1 MQLANAPVSWG
12 VYWAEGAPV
21 TAGEYLDDVA
31 AAGFSGTE
39 LGPYGFL
46 PTDPGALREA
56 LAARGLTL
64 IGGVHVHDF
73 AAEGAGEALLEAVA
87 RVGGLLAAGGAA
99 HLVVMDAG
107 EGYDPRGP
115 AEALSTSVARQ
126 FDAASGPAADLG
138 LTLSVHPH
146 VGTAIERLDQVE
158 RLLDASAVALC
169 LDTGHHAFWG
179 DDPAAFLDRAASRLA
194 YVHLKNVDAEL
205 SAAVR
210 EGRMELQKAL
220 DRGAFCPL
228 DAGAVDIP
236 GFLRRLD
243 ATGFGGPIVV
253 EQDWTP
259 GGEAPAALAARNA
272 NYLKGL
278 AP

>member
-12 VYWAEGAPV
+12 VYWADGAPI

-31 AAGFSGTE
+31 ATGYSGTE

-46 PTDPGALREA
+46 PTDPGALRAA

-64 IGGVHVHDF
+64 IGAVHVHDF
-73 AAEGAGEALLEAVA
+73 SAKDAEAALREAVV
-87 RVGGLLAAGGAA
+87 RVGGLLAAGGAK

-107 EGYDPRGP
+107 EGYDPAGP
-115 AEALSTSVARQ
+115 SEALSKSIARQ
-126 FDAASGPAADLG
+126 FDAVADSALDQG

-146 VGTAIERLDQVE
+146 VGTAIERLEQVE
-158 RLLDASAVALC
+158 WLLDASSVALC

-179 DDPAAFLDRAASRLA
+179 DDPAVFLDRAGERLA
-194 YVHLKNVDAEL
+194 YVHLKNVDADL

-210 EGRMELQKAL
+210 EGRMGLQRAL

-228 DAGAVDIP
+228 DAGAADIA
-236 GFLRRLD
+236 GFLQKLD
-243 ATGFGGPIVV
+243 ATGFSGPIVV

-259 GGEAPAALAARNA
+259 GGELPAVLAARNA
-272 NYLKGL
+272 AYLRGI
-278 AP
+278 AS